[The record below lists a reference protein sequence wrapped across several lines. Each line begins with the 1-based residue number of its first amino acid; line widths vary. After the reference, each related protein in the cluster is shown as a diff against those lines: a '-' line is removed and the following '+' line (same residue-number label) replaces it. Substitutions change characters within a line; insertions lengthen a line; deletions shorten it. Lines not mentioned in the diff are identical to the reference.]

1 MLATVRGDLSPVLR
15 CPAILLGG
23 VHPVPDVRVTIPEM
37 EGQLPCAG
45 HLDMVDPLG
54 KGLLIKC
61 FKAHRTGGF
70 LQDDPVR
77 DFLPDAAPALLFSR
91 PACPGFHLLWLKSTL
106 CPVEPLAVHVALPA
120 EGAFDFSR
128 QEAGVQGLVGQR
140 AKLPAPGHF
149 GLHIIEGLLVDDRF
163 MGVGHK
169 VLRKLPAILLLFLR
183 DGIGG
188 EFLLQE

>member
-1 MLATVRGDLSPVLR
+1 M
-15 CPAILLGG
+15 
-23 VHPVPDVRVTIPEM
+23 PDVLVSIPEM

-45 HLDMVDPLG
+45 HFDMIHLLG

-61 FKAHRTGGF
+61 FKAHRAGGL

-77 DFLPDAAPALLFSR
+77 DLLSNAMPTLLFPRS
-91 PACPGFHLLWLKSTL
+91 ACPGFHLFWLKSTL

-140 AKLPAPGHF
+140 AKLPAPRHF
-149 GLHIIEGLLVDDRF
+149 GLHIIEGLFVDDRF

-183 DGIGG
+183 DGISG
-188 EFLLQE
+188 EFLLQEQVPGVGDVA

>member
-1 MLATVRGDLSPVLR
+1 MPNVRM
-15 CPAILLGG
+15 AIL
-23 VHPVPDVRVTIPEM
+23 EM
-37 EGQLPCAG
+37 KGQLPCAG
-45 HLDMVDPLG
+45 HFDMVNLLG
-54 KGLLIKC
+54 KCLLVKC
-61 FKAHRTGGF
+61 FKAHCAGGF
-70 LQDDPVR
+70 LQDDPVW
-77 DFLPDAAPALLFSR
+77 DLLSDASSAFLFSR
-91 PACPGFHLLWLKSTL
+91 PACPGFHLFWLKSTL

-140 AKLPAPGHF
+140 AKLPAPRHF

-188 EFLLQE
+188 KFLLQE

>member
-1 MLATVRGDLSPVLR
+1 M
-15 CPAILLGG
+15 
-23 VHPVPDVRVTIPEM
+23 PDVLVSIPEM

-45 HLDMVDPLG
+45 HFDMIHLLG

-61 FKAHRTGGF
+61 FKAHRAGGF
-70 LQDDPVR
+70 LQDDPVW
-77 DFLPDAAPALLFSR
+77 DLLSDASSALLFSR
-91 PACPGFHLLWLKSTL
+91 PACPGFHLFWLKSTL
-106 CPVEPLAVHVALPA
+106 CPVKPLAVHVALPA

-140 AKLPAPGHF
+140 AKLPAPRHF
-149 GLHIIEGLLVDDRF
+149 GLHIIEGLLVDDCF

-169 VLRKLPAILLLFLR
+169 VLRKFPAILLLFRL
-183 DGIGG
+183 DGISG